1 MSSKN
6 PKENAKEVKK
16 GRSRQTVLCSDMQFN
31 EVQARGLSPLLI
43 KKDPKLGILEI
54 LNFLN
59 LKIPNT
65 ATKMKG
71 R

>member
-6 PKENAKEVKK
+6 PKENAKEAIGDRGKLSLILTN
-16 GRSRQTVLCSDMQFN
+16 SR
-31 EVQARGLSPLLI
+31 I
-43 KKDPKLGILEI
+43 IKDPKLDILEI
-54 LNFLN
+54 LNFLE